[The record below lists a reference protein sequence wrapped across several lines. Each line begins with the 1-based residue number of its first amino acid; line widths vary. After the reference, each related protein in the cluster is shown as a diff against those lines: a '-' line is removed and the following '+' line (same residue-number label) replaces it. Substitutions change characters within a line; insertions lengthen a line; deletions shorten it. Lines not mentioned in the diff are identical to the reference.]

1 MNTKAKLFIG
11 TSNVVLPGNKQSFPA
26 EYQIKS
32 RLHYYSTLFNS
43 VEINNS
49 FYKVPQMKTLQKWS
63 LDVVS
68 DFIFTLKLWQDVTHT
83 KNLLSNL
90 NNIDTFLNA
99 AEGIGDKKGCILI
112 QFPGKITLDYYKEVE
127 GILSRLSEQD
137 LQNNWRKAI
146 EFRDLSWYVNETLE
160 LMDEYE
166 ASIVLHDMPKSKN
179 EIPNNNAPF
188 IYIRFHGADG
198 DYRGSYT
205 DEFLSKQYKNIQGWL
220 KSGKD
225 VYVYF
230 NNTIGNA
237 FDNAMSLKAMAEID
251 GLYE

>member
-1 MNTKAKLFIG
+1 MNTKARLFIG

-83 KNLLSNL
+83 KNLLTDL
-90 NNIDTFLNA
+90 DNIDTFINA

-137 LQNNWRKAI
+137 SQNNWRKAI
-146 EFRDLSWYVNETLE
+146 EFRDSSWYVNETLE
-160 LMDEYE
+160 LMEEYG

-179 EIPNNNAPF
+179 EIPNTNASF
-188 IYIRFHGADG
+188 IYVRFHGADG

-205 DEFLSKQYKNIQGWL
+205 DEFLQDQYKNIRGWL

-230 NNTIGNA
+230 NNTIGSA
-237 FDNAMSLKAMAEID
+237 FDNAMSLKKMAETD
-251 GLYE
+251 GFYE

>member
-11 TSNVVLPGNKQSFPA
+11 TSNVVLSGNKQSFPA
-26 EYQIKS
+26 AYQSKS
-32 RLHYYSTLFNS
+32 RLYYYSTLFNS
-43 VEINNS
+43 VEINSS
-49 FYKVPQMKTLQKWS
+49 FYKVPQLKTLRKWS
-63 LDVVS
+63 LDVAQN
-68 DFIFTLKLWQDVTHT
+68 FIFTLKLWQDVTHT
-83 KNLLSNL
+83 KNLLTDL
-90 NNIDTFLNA
+90 NNIDTFINA
-99 AEGIGDKKGCILI
+99 AEGVGDKKGCILI

-137 LQNNWRKAI
+137 PQNNWRKAI

-160 LMDEYE
+160 LVDEYG

-230 NNTIGNA
+230 NNTIGSA
-237 FDNAMSLKAMAEID
+237 FDNAMSLKKMAEID
-251 GLYE
+251 GLL